1 MTEQEAEKLD
11 RLIQE
16 AQDLGRE
23 VEQLATA
30 SGTQFVSL
38 AVTARQNRRRIWAVA
53 VGGGLLTA
61 VVVAMVFLVIGMQSN
76 TERIDGVTRRLD
88 VSQTATRQKVL
99 CPLYQ
104 ILKDTGSPEARAA
117 APDKKLYDHN
127 YKVINDGYNELK
139 CSQVKGKTP

>member
-53 VGGGLLTA
+53 VGGALLTA
-61 VVVAMVFLVIGMQSN
+61 VVAAMVFLVIGMQSN